1 MKMKKRV
8 QTREEQYHIGSLEE
22 RKIRRTRDLLLLRP
36 LEVEAEVEVWAVVE
50 AVVWVVAVEAVVQAV
65 AAEVQAV
72 AVEVAAVAE
81 RTQEHFP
88 ACHEDNNDD
97 LLAIHSVFLLA
108 DNKHRILYQQ
118 YSNLQKSNFQ

>member
-65 AAEVQAV
+65 AAEV
-72 AVEVAAVAE
+72 AAVAE